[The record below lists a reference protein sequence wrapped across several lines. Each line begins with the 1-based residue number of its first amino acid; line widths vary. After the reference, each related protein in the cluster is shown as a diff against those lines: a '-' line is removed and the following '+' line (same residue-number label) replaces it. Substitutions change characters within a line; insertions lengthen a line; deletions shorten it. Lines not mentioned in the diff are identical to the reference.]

1 MRKTLEFEL
10 EGANGSRS
18 IQLRELT
25 VRELMDMGT
34 EFGAGSLV
42 GDLERFLPRLSNLT
56 TDDLMD
62 MTPGDIE
69 TIWEKFR
76 EVNAAFFRIAEA
88 FGFGAA
94 LEALKTQ
101 LQAMLISSLLEDM
114 RPNQENH
121 SSFAL

>member
-1 MRKTLEFEL
+1 MRKTLSFEL
-10 EGANGSRS
+10 EGENGPRS

-25 VRELMDMGT
+25 VREIMDMGT
-34 EFGAGSLV
+34 EFGSSM
-42 GDLERFLPRLSNLT
+42 GDLEHFLPRLSNLT

-94 LEALKTQ
+94 LEALKAQ
-101 LQAMLISSLLEDM
+101 LQAMLISSLLDDM
-114 RPNQENH
+114 DRPDQENLD
-121 SSFAL
+121 SAAL